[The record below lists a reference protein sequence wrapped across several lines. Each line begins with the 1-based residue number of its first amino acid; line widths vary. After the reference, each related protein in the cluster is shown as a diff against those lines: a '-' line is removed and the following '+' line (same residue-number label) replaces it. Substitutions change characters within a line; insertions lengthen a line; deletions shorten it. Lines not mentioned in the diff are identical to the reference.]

1 MEKTK
6 IDVLDLLFMT
16 KKEFQDLDGEFI
28 DQLPPKQINRIP
40 NCLWDMMTEEQLK
53 RISTFNLSTLD
64 YNELVKLYIKY
75 IDSTEPY
82 TIEYKIK
89 DKTTTIESNGLEP
102 KLHEVISQQKR
113 YANFKARSRFNK
125 KRLYK

>member
-28 DQLPPKQINRIP
+28 DQLSPKQINRMP

-75 IDSTEPY
+75 IDSTEP
-82 TIEYKIK
+82 
-89 DKTTTIESNGLEP
+89 
-102 KLHEVISQQKR
+102 
-113 YANFKARSRFNK
+113 
-125 KRLYK
+125 